1 MAILSV
7 GRSLLMRQV
16 LLAGVVMAL
25 GAFAYVSVRGIEDQ
39 LQALTTADSN
49 VSPLTA
55 AAILVAAR
63 DAAWHILMAAAG
75 TVIVMIAFSAYVVHS
90 ALSRPLKALAEA
102 TGRLVEGDYAAAIE
116 GEERHDEIGVIA
128 RGLSKLRD
136 AAADRG
142 QPRRRSP
149 AGLATETAK
158 QGARALGVKIEAFAR
173 DLGQQVQRL
182 GSMTRRLGEAADG
195 MIVAARH
202 ANDGSDQATTASS
215 NAAGDVSSVATASEQ
230 LLDSIEEISRQ
241 VVQSTNVV
249 KTAVERAVET
259 NSGMGRLS
267 TAAQK
272 VGDVVSLISRIAA
285 QTNLLALNA
294 TIEAA
299 RAGEAG
305 RGFAVVAQ
313 EVKTLATQ
321 TAKATQ
327 DITGQIAEMQ
337 QATDLSVDAIDKIQK
352 KISEVEHI
360 STIIS
365 AAVHEQGAATQ
376 EIARNVRSAA
386 AGTASMS
393 SHIENVVRSVG
404 ETSTSASSVASL
416 ARDLDEIAKGHD
428 RNGQQLRENDAR
440 GLIRTPLRAA

>member
-1 MAILSV
+1 MGLLSIE
-7 GRSLLMRQV
+7 RSLLMRQALSIG
-16 LLAGVVMAL
+16 LLVAS
-25 GAFAYVSVRGIEDQ
+25 GAVAYMSLSGIEDQ
-39 LQALTTADSN
+39 LQTLATSEPSAAPAN
-49 VSPLTA
+49 V
-55 AAILVAAR
+55 AAILAATR
-63 DAAWHILMAAAG
+63 DATWHIVLATLVLITAAIIGFAVWPVG
-75 TVIVMIAFSAYVVHS
+75 
-90 ALSRPLKALAEA
+90 RPIKHVADAAQRLAD
-102 TGRLVEGDYAAAIE
+102 GDYSATIPC
-116 GEERHDEIGVIA
+116 GSRSDEIGVIA
-128 RGLSKLRD
+128 RSLLAMRDEVQASRSK
-136 AAADRG
+136 AAARVEPGVDRE
-142 QPRRRSP
+142 
-149 AGLATETAK
+149 AHELGL
-158 QGARALGVKIEAFAR
+158 KIEAFASNF
-173 DLGQQVQRL
+173 GQQVQRL
-182 GSMTRRLGEAADG
+182 GGMTRRLGEAAEG
-195 MIVAARH
+195 MIVAARQ

-249 KTAVERAVET
+249 KIAVEGAVET

-267 TAAQK
+267 AAAQK

-360 STIIS
+360 STIIA

-393 SHIENVVRSVG
+393 NHIENVVRSVG
-404 ETSTSASSVASL
+404 QTSSSASSVASL
-416 ARDLDEIAKGHD
+416 ARELDDIAKGMTD
-428 RNGQQLRENDAR
+428 MV
-440 GLIRTPLRAA
+440 TSFSKMMKAA

>member
-1 MAILSV
+1 MGIVSIGRSLALRQTLPVCPLIALGGYAAFVARQVADVPPVSGGFAGAAQGASSDILIATAIAAVAMLAITLSLAQLGSAKPVKTLADVIEGLAAGTLTGAIDGADRDDEV
-7 GRSLLMRQV
+7 GRSVRALLR
-16 LLAGVVMAL
+16 
-25 GAFAYVSVRGIEDQ
+25 
-39 LQALTTADSN
+39 
-49 VSPLTA
+49 
-55 AAILVAAR
+55 
-63 DAAWHILMAAAG
+63 
-75 TVIVMIAFSAYVVHS
+75 
-90 ALSRPLKALAEA
+90 
-102 TGRLVEGDYAAAIE
+102 
-116 GEERHDEIGVIA
+116 
-128 RGLSKLRD
+128 LRD
-136 AAADRG
+136 AASARAQADAARTEA
-142 QPRRRSP
+142 
-149 AGLATETAK
+149 AGAKMDAHETAVVRK
-158 QGARALGVKIEAFAR
+158 VEGFAQE
-173 DLGQQVQRL
+173 LTAKVQRVS
-182 GSMTRRLGEAADG
+182 SMSKRLGDAAE
-195 MIVAARH
+195 MMVSAARH
-202 ANDGSDQATTASS
+202 ASDGSDHATSAST

-249 KTAVERAVET
+249 KDAVERAVAT
-259 NSGMGRLS
+259 NAGMGRLS

-337 QATDLSVDAIDKIQK
+337 EATDLSVQAIDKIQK

-360 STIIS
+360 STIIA

-386 AGTASMS
+386 AGTQTMS
-393 SHIENVVRSVG
+393 SQIENVVRSVG
-404 ETSTSASSVASL
+404 ETSASAASVVHL
-416 ARDLDEIAKGHD
+416 ARELDEIAG
-428 RNGQQLRENDAR
+428 GMASLVGGFSQT
-440 GLIRTPLRAA
+440 IRAA